1 MLYINEKA
9 NSRAQLSRSLNY
21 RFTFLCL
28 SFQHLLPNKQIVT
41 VLWISTHQTLLRG
54 KTQRFKVSSWFLKI
68 MKLIKYQI
76 AQKCHNFQQCCI
88 WLHYHWLWSHLG
100 FFYHSKVEFT
110 TVNTFSNVTGF
121 SHFTMVNTDLVCC
134 GGNGGR
140 MKAKF
145 TIVNFPKTI
154 WFIAGISKLCLFSW
168 HLVALFEMRSLSVT
182 LLNTYTCIFS
192 AASLF
197 FSFFRAKQYS
207 RDVTVTQTIFAFIRG
222 KSTVNSGFQGIIRLH
237 LMFVFHFWVEHKFRS
252 KSFNSSVF
260 YSV

>member
-1 MLYINEKA
+1 MLWVILA
-9 NSRAQLSRSLNY
+9 V
-21 RFTFLCL
+21 
-28 SFQHLLPNKQIVT
+28 VT
-41 VLWISTHQTLLRG
+41 
-54 KTQRFKVSSWFLKI
+54 
-68 MKLIKYQI
+68 
-76 AQKCHNFQQCCI
+76 
-88 WLHYHWLWSHLG
+88 LG
-100 FFYHSKVEFT
+100 LFYYSKVEFT
-110 TVNTFSNVTGF
+110 TVDTFSNVTSF
-121 SHFTMVNTDLVCC
+121 SHFTMLNTDLVCC

-222 KSTVNSGFQGIIRLH
+222 NSTVNSGLQGIIRLH

-252 KSFNSSVF
+252 KSFNSSVY
-260 YSV
+260 YSM

>member
-1 MLYINEKA
+1 MKNA
-9 NSRAQLSRSLNY
+9 
-21 RFTFLCL
+21 
-28 SFQHLLPNKQIVT
+28 LL
-41 VLWISTHQTLLRG
+41 HAR
-54 KTQRFKVSSWFLKI
+54 
-68 MKLIKYQI
+68 
-76 AQKCHNFQQCCI
+76 
-88 WLHYHWLWSHLG
+88 LWSHLG
-100 FFYHSKVEFT
+100 FFYYSKVEFT

-207 RDVTVTQTIFAFIRG
+207 RDVTVTQTSFPFIRG

-237 LMFVFHFWVEHKFRS
+237 VRV
-252 KSFNSSVF
+252 SFLSQA
-260 YSV
+260 

>member
-1 MLYINEKA
+1 M
-9 NSRAQLSRSLNY
+9 
-21 RFTFLCL
+21 
-28 SFQHLLPNKQIVT
+28 
-41 VLWISTHQTLLRG
+41 
-54 KTQRFKVSSWFLKI
+54 
-68 MKLIKYQI
+68 
-76 AQKCHNFQQCCI
+76 
-88 WLHYHWLWSHLG
+88 G
-100 FFYHSKVEFT
+100 FFYYSKVEFT

-154 WFIAGISKLCLFSW
+154 WFIADISKLCLFSW

-197 FSFFRAKQYS
+197 FSFFRASASDNFRFHLRQVHRKFWIS
-207 RDVTVTQTIFAFIRG
+207 RNHTPTSNFRVSFLSRTVAQKGHTCKLKMLLQI
-222 KSTVNSGFQGIIRLH
+222 
-237 LMFVFHFWVEHKFRS
+237 
-252 KSFNSSVF
+252 
-260 YSV
+260 

>member
-1 MLYINEKA
+1 MW
-9 NSRAQLSRSLNY
+9 SLPPVTVEQKDTFCPFSF
-21 RFTFLCL
+21 RHGHLTFLE
-28 SFQHLLPNKQIVT
+28 
-41 VLWISTHQTLLRG
+41 
-54 KTQRFKVSSWFLKI
+54 
-68 MKLIKYQI
+68 
-76 AQKCHNFQQCCI
+76 
-88 WLHYHWLWSHLG
+88 WLWSHLG
-100 FFYHSKVEFT
+100 FFYYSKVEFT

-168 HLVALFEMRSLSVT
+168 HLVTLFEMRCLSVT

-197 FSFFRAKQYS
+197 FSFFCAKQYS
-207 RDVTVTQTIFAFIRG
+207 RDVTVTQRVLRQF
-222 KSTVNSGFQGIIRLH
+222 SL
-237 LMFVFHFWVEHKFRS
+237 
-252 KSFNSSVF
+252 SSEA
-260 YSV
+260 SPQ

>member
-1 MLYINEKA
+1 MWELH
-9 NSRAQLSRSLNY
+9 
-21 RFTFLCL
+21 CL
-28 SFQHLLPNKQIVT
+28 SMKKSDMHLKETAERLWQDGWKKKMLWVILAVVT
-41 VLWISTHQTLLRG
+41 
-54 KTQRFKVSSWFLKI
+54 
-68 MKLIKYQI
+68 
-76 AQKCHNFQQCCI
+76 
-88 WLHYHWLWSHLG
+88 LG
-100 FFYHSKVEFT
+100 LFYYSKVEFT
-110 TVNTFSNVTGF
+110 TVDTFSNVTSF
-121 SHFTMVNTDLVCC
+121 SHFTMLNTDLVCC

-145 TIVNFPKTI
+145 TIVNFPKMI
-154 WFIAGISKLCLFSW
+154 WFIADISKLCLFSW

-252 KSFNSSVF
+252 KSFNSSVY
-260 YSV
+260 YSM